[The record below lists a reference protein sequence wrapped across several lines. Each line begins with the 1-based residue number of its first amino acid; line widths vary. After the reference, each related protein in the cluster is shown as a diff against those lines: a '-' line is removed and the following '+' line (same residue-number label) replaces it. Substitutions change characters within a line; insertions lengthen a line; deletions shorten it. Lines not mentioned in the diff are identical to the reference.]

1 MGGVALLLW
10 GMHMVQSGVL
20 RAAGADLRRLIA
32 AGLRSRWHAFAAGL
46 GVTALLQSST
56 ATLLMATSFAAS
68 GIVDLTPA
76 LAVMLGANV
85 GTTLIVQLLSF
96 DIGWLSP
103 LLLVLGVASF
113 KRGGRTRMRDLGR
126 VMIGLGLMILALHL
140 LRLVLEQAEAA
151 PALQTLFAAVSD
163 APVID
168 LLIAAVLAWAAHSSV
183 AVVLLAM
190 SLASG
195 HVVPP
200 VAALALVLGANI
212 GSAVNPLLEG
222 AGAADPANRRLPVGN
237 LVTRLVGCA
246 LALPFLGPLAGAL
259 ARLEPDAARQAADF
273 HTLFNL
279 GLALL
284 FILPLDGFAR
294 MLRRLLPAA
303 AASVDPA
310 APAYLDRA
318 AVNAPSVALTCAARE
333 TLHMGDI
340 VEAMLRQSMTAL
352 LTDDRKLVGEIERM
366 DDAVDRLHEA
376 IKLYVTEVTRE
387 ALDAED
393 GRRAMAIIAFAI
405 NLEHIGDIVEMNLME
420 LAAKKIRS
428 KLKFSREGA
437 SELEAFHRRVVD
449 NLKLA
454 LGVFISGDAKIARRL
469 LEEKV
474 AVREAERVAADNHFA
489 RLRQGRAESIETS
502 SLHLDILR
510 DLKRIHSHICSVAY
524 PVLEAAGELQ
534 PSRLKATRAALPVH
548 DVPDEVPPS
557 PAR

>member
-1 MGGVALLLW
+1 
-10 GMHMVQSGVL
+10 
-20 RAAGADLRRLIA
+20 
-32 AGLRSRWHAFAAGL
+32 
-46 GVTALLQSST
+46 
-56 ATLLMATSFAAS
+56 
-68 GIVDLTPA
+68 
-76 LAVMLGANV
+76 
-85 GTTLIVQLLSF
+85 
-96 DIGWLSP
+96 
-103 LLLVLGVASF
+103 
-113 KRGGRTRMRDLGR
+113 
-126 VMIGLGLMILALHL
+126 
-140 LRLVLEQAEAA
+140 
-151 PALQTLFAAVSD
+151 
-163 APVID
+163 
-168 LLIAAVLAWAAHSSV
+168 
-183 AVVLLAM
+183 
-190 SLASG
+190 
-195 HVVPP
+195 
-200 VAALALVLGANI
+200 
-212 GSAVNPLLEG
+212 
-222 AGAADPANRRLPVGN
+222 
-237 LVTRLVGCA
+237 
-246 LALPFLGPLAGAL
+246 
-259 ARLEPDAARQAADF
+259 
-273 HTLFNL
+273 
-279 GLALL
+279 
-284 FILPLDGFAR
+284 
-294 MLRRLLPAA
+294 
-303 AASVDPA
+303 
-310 APAYLDRA
+310 
-318 AVNAPSVALTCAARE
+318 
-333 TLHMGDI
+333 
-340 VEAMLRQSMTAL
+340 
-352 LTDDRKLVGEIERM
+352 M

-548 DVPDEVPPS
+548 DVPDEAPPS